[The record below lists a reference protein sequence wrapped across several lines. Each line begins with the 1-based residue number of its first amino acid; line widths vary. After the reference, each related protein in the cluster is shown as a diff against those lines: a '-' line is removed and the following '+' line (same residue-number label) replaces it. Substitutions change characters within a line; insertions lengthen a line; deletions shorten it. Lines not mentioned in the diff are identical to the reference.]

1 MHVFLPIWLVPLSLT
16 VLIWAGAIFWPTAGN
31 GTNAYPPFGLIV
43 SALLRF
49 VVAAA
54 GTILCWVAYFIWFF
68 VAGAR

>member
-43 SALLRF
+43 SALLPF
-49 VVAAA
+49 VATAAA
-54 GTILCWVAYFIWFF
+54 TVLIWLTYWHIA
-68 VAGAR
+68 AGA